1 MSAPYKATAL
11 KAAKTLP
18 AWAKLK
24 VSQKFVADQMAAAH
38 PEISWGVLG
47 SSKTTGKWE
56 KKTCMSC
63 SLDPSQ
69 VLTLFIGDH
78 LSFSIL
84 ALKSKADEAFFEQLG
99 GVQQRRTKLKKELAA
114 VKAAND

>member
-1 MSAPYKATAL
+1 MLHNLQINIEVDHMSAPYKATAL

-63 SLDPSQ
+63 SLDPS
-69 VLTLFIGDH
+69 
-78 LSFSIL
+78 
-84 ALKSKADEAFFEQLG
+84 
-99 GVQQRRTKLKKELAA
+99 
-114 VKAAND
+114 